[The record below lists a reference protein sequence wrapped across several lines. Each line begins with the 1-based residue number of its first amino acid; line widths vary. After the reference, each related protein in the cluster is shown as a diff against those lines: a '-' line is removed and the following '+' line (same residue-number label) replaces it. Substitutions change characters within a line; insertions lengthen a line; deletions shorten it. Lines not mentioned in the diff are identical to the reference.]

1 MGIFAFNIA
10 LLPSAPQYKQAQN
23 RRIQIVNELRLRHI
37 DYSIPTPIKFVMK
50 LFLAALLLPTIALAQ
65 STDADLQALM
75 KERKFAE
82 AEIAANERISK
93 NAKDDL
99 AIWYLANI
107 TAGDAAKREA
117 SIKKAEA
124 CVAVAPQSAKCHQA
138 LGRLFGAAAM
148 SSGPLNMIKYASRIK
163 EEFLAAVEFD
173 PKSFD
178 ARRDLNQYYLQA
190 PGIAGGSVRKAI
202 ANAEDFGTINATQ
215 GQLLRAEV
223 HAYEKE
229 YDKAESVLS
238 AIKPAGDEATTA
250 ALLQAWSSLGFAMI
264 NNKQPVKAQSLF
276 ERLLAA
282 DMNNAVLH
290 FGLGRVHLENNAID
304 AAIASLERA
313 LKIDSKMNAHYR
325 LGIAYQ
331 TKGDRSKAFAAF
343 QQFLTYATSGKSA
356 DDARQRIDALKKS
369 G

>member
-1 MGIFAFNIA
+1 
-10 LLPSAPQYKQAQN
+10 
-23 RRIQIVNELRLRHI
+23 
-37 DYSIPTPIKFVMK
+37 MK
-50 LFLAALLLPTIALAQ
+50 LFLATLLFPAVAFAQ
-65 STDADLQALM
+65 STDAEFLALL
-75 KERKFAE
+75 KDRKTAE
-82 AEIAANERISK
+82 VETLANERIGK
-93 NAKDDL
+93 NAKDEI
-99 AIWYLANI
+99 AIWYLANV

-124 CVAVAPQSAKCHQA
+124 CVAVVPNSAKCHHA
-138 LGRLFGAAAM
+138 LGRLFGAAAL
-148 SSGPLNMIKYASRIK
+148 SSGPLAMIKYAGRIK

-202 ANAEDFGTINATQ
+202 ANADDFGKTNATQ

-238 AIKPAGDEATTA
+238 AIKPAGDETTAA
-250 ALLQAWSSLGFAMI
+250 ALLQAWSSLGFALI
-264 NNKQPVKAQSLF
+264 NNKQPAKAQSLF

-290 FGLGRVHLENNAID
+290 FGLGRAHLENNAID

-331 TKGDRSKAFAAF
+331 TKGDRPKALAAF